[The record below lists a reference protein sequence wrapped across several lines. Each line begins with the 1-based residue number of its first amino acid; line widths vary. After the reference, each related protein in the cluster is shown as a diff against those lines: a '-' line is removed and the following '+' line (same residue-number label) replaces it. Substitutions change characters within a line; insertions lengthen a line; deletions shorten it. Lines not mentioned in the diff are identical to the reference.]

1 MAGGKL
7 SPRQKMINL
16 MYLVFIAML
25 AMNMSK
31 QVLSAFGIMNE
42 KLTEA
47 NVSADNKNGATY
59 ANLATKASDQPDKFS
74 DLNKEANN
82 IKVLS
87 QDFNAF
93 IETMREELTTE
104 VEDVKNYESM
114 DGTDAGDTYFFKG
127 EEYTDK
133 GKAFLDK
140 INNYR
145 TKVAGILK
153 KAQKKKEFNGIISSL
168 KTRFDT
174 SDQKVEDGTQPWLK
188 NRYEGFPLITTV
200 TNLSQI
206 QADIKATESEMLTAM
221 VQGQLESDVSMS
233 NYTTI
238 LIPDAPATLQ
248 GANFK
253 GKIVLGRYDASL
265 KPTKVIVN
273 GKEITNIKD
282 GGAILEFPA
291 GNVGENEIKGEFIF
305 KEGDSLI
312 RLPIQSKYAVV
323 AKPNSA
329 VISADKMNVVYRGV
343 QNPMTIS
350 MPGVPD
356 NSITVGNTPGLRKVK
371 GLGKY
376 VMSPGKGKTVKIN
389 VTGKMPDG
397 SSVTSGQ
404 VFRIKSI
411 PAPMAAVRGNQWGT
425 VKMPKASLQKM
436 TISALIPDFEF
447 DLKINVSGFSVKVP
461 GSPTVIIRGRKFNS
475 AAIRALGK
483 ARKGDMVTIFDV
495 KASLA
500 GNSGYYLKK
509 VGGLNVQIT
518 N

>member
-47 NVSADNKNGATY
+47 NVSADNKNGAAY
-59 ANLATKASDQPDKFS
+59 ASLATKASDQPENFS
-74 DLNKEANN
+74 DLNTNAQKIQA
-82 IKVLS
+82 LS
-87 QDFNAF
+87 ADFNAF
-93 IETMREELTTE
+93 IETMKEELTVG
-104 VEDVKNYESM
+104 VEDTSDFESM
-114 DGTDAGDTYFFKG
+114 DGTDAGNTFFFKG
-127 EEYTDK
+127 EEYSENGQAFVDK
-133 GKAFLDK
+133 VES
-140 INNYR
+140 YR
-145 TKVAGILK
+145 SKVADILK
-153 KAQKKKEFNGIISSL
+153 NAQKKKEFNGIISNV
-168 KTRFDT
+168 KRRFDT
-174 SDQKVEDGTQPWLK
+174 SEQETRDGAKQTWLK
-188 NRYEGFPLITTV
+188 NRYEGFPLITTL

-206 QADIKATESEMLTAM
+206 QADIKKTESEMLSAM

-238 LIPDAPATLQ
+238 LIPDAPATLK

-265 KPTKVIVN
+265 KPSKVIIN

-282 GGAILEFPA
+282 GGAILDFPA
-291 GNVGENEIKGEFIF
+291 GDVGENEIKGEFIF

-312 RLPIQSKYAVV
+312 RLPIQTKYAVV

-343 QNPMTIS
+343 QNPITVS

-356 NSITVGNTPGLRKVK
+356 NQVKASAPGMRKVS

-376 VMSPGKGKTVKIN
+376 MLNPGKGKSVKIN
-389 VTGKMPDG
+389 VTGKLPDG
-397 SSVTSGQ
+397 TPVTSSQ
-404 VFRIKSI
+404 NFRIKSI
-411 PAPMAAVRGNQWGT
+411 PAPMAAVRGSQWGT
-425 VKMPKASLQKM
+425 IKMPKTSLQKM

-447 DLKINVSGFSVKVP
+447 DLKINVSGFSIRVP
-461 GSPTVIIRGRKFNS
+461 GSATVIVKGRKFNA

-495 KASLA
+495 KASLG